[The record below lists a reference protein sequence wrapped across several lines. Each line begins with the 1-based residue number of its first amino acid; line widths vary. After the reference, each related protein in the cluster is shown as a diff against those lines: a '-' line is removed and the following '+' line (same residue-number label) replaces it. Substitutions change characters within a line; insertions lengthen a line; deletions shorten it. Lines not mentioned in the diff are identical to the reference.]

1 MPKEKLNINQLNSNT
16 CDETRVN
23 KNSINKE
30 REPLDRDNEKFE
42 SEEITELRNPNIL
55 HKKDLAQL

>member
-1 MPKEKLNINQLNSNT
+1 MNQLNSNT